1 MQGIWPISA
10 DEQATNFFMR
20 SAEAAGYFDW
30 GYSLGAPPAIAEFGP
45 THCSGSRIVLILS
58 NFIAF
63 MAMPFLCF

>member
-30 GYSLGAPPAIAEFGP
+30 GYSLGAPPAIAEF
-45 THCSGSRIVLILS
+45 VLHAVVVVEL
-58 NFIAF
+58 F
-63 MAMPFLCF
+63 